1 MMSFEEFAENV
12 VKEIR
17 AKVGGAF
24 QLKEHNVLK
33 NNNVKR
39 AGIAVTK
46 NEEDIG
52 PCVYLDEFYR
62 EYESDGMKF
71 DENVDEVCRLV
82 LKHEEDDEL
91 DFDISG
97 FKSWETVR
105 GNVYVK
111 LINVEQNAELL
122 EKIPH
127 RMFME
132 LAVVYYAVARDYTRG
147 HRDDTYL

>member
-1 MMSFEEFAENV
+1 MSFEEFRENILQEIHV
-12 VKEIR
+12 RADGTFQVKKHDVI
-17 AKVGGAF
+17 
-24 QLKEHNVLK
+24 K
-33 NNNVKR
+33 NNNVKQ
-39 AGIAVTK
+39 AGIAVVVK
-46 NEEDIG
+46 EETDIG
-52 PCVYLDEFYR
+52 PCVYLDELYR

-111 LINVEQNAELL
+111 LINVEHN
-122 EKIPH
+122 
-127 RMFME
+127 
-132 LAVVYYAVARDYTRG
+132 
-147 HRDDTYL
+147 